1 MYLVVKKSK
10 FYGDQGFCFLNG
22 SVSTGFMK
30 ARPNMTNAASKE
42 FWVWNS
48 LSKMDQ
54 IILEKTAQ
62 KLAWLLFLRVN
73 DQNYFLNTS
82 EITKF
87 EKVFEKVYWDLPTCL
102 KDAYDGNFKNRNLT
116 LTNSFHFLRH

>member
-22 SVSTGFMK
+22 SFSTGFMK
-30 ARPNMTNAASKE
+30 TRPNMTNAASKE
-42 FWVWNS
+42 FWLWNS
-48 LSKMDQ
+48 LSKMHQ

-62 KLAWLLFLRVN
+62 KLAWLLFLWVN

-87 EKVFEKVYWDLPTCL
+87 EKVLEKVYWNLPTCL
-102 KDAYDGNFKNRNLT
+102 KDA
-116 LTNSFHFLRH
+116 